1 MSGMKSIGGGLPFP
15 KKITLFGWIIW
26 IILKPNGQTMTKF
39 YIGGQYAVGQLAYL
53 KKNGTANDTFI
64 EAETLEEALE
74 VFKAYA
80 KTKDN
85 PFDPGAKLIGMICT

>member
-1 MSGMKSIGGGLPFP
+1 
-15 KKITLFGWIIW
+15 
-26 IILKPNGQTMTKF
+26 MTKF

-85 PFDPGAKLIGMICT
+85 PFDPGAKLIGMICTWQDENNKLQFKHVQNEDADGP